1 MGGMFREGK
10 TRYKETGN
18 ILPAIYPLFF
28 GAALILPLTM
38 LGWDIRERF
47 KILSHKLNAKEKSN
61 LYTRVKRLLHPEMMG
76 QKFKVIFVKNKKC
89 NFNLD
94 LK

>member
-1 MGGMFREGK
+1 MNNLIVDKIISQSEFLQKMG
-10 TRYKETGN
+10 
-18 ILPAIYPLFF
+18 
-28 GAALILPLTM
+28 
-38 LGWDIRERF
+38 IRERF

-61 LYTRVKRLLHPEMMG
+61 LYTRVKRLLHPKMMG